1 LEIRYFA
8 TNVRKCLEKVAT
20 FVWLDKECMDYICKD
35 QVYILEKWEH
45 VSTKLTHVLSESI
58 EDITILNDVISLLV
72 DLRNRVWNYV
82 LGIENESNNSLIS
95 TELFFLSRYFML
107 YTAKKYHWKDVLDF
121 ACQVGWLS
129 STDSQEIKNILQHS
143 KMTSIETRIGTVI
156 HQELSRMFLHKD
168 ICQKQTWEAYYHEA
182 EKNICLHPFYDL
194 IGDTFISVNTVFQ
207 TLENVE
213 FNWKHFLKTS
223 EKDQWHHI
231 ETLASCS
238 SKFPWAELALLQN
251 ALDIFQTAM
260 QRCVDSCNEKC
271 VSIQF
276 PCILDASSW
285 KSCND
290 SMEEM
295 LEQLSH
301 SGFFLEHF
309 DSETAEQVNDTS
321 PE

>member
-1 LEIRYFA
+1 
-8 TNVRKCLEKVAT
+8 
-20 FVWLDKECMDYICKD
+20 M
-35 QVYILEKWEH
+35 
-45 VSTKLTHVLSESI
+45 
-58 EDITILNDVISLLV
+58 LV

-82 LGIENESNNSLIS
+82 LGMKMNRIIHSFLQNC
-95 TELFFLSRYFML
+95 FLSRYFML

-251 ALDIFQTAM
+251 ALDIFQTIATLC
-260 QRCVDSCNEKC
+260 R
-271 VSIQF
+271 
-276 PCILDASSW
+276 
-285 KSCND
+285 
-290 SMEEM
+290 
-295 LEQLSH
+295 
-301 SGFFLEHF
+301 FL
-309 DSETAEQVNDTS
+309 Q
-321 PE
+321 